1 MLPPARQISTFPP
14 LLSSRTTVANTEHYM
29 ASSSQLEQRV
39 ANLEAEVATLKRKLD
54 KLGRTIPWWEQ
65 IAATF
70 ESDPI
75 HEKAMQL
82 GREYRQS
89 LRPKTTPCHKQ

>member
-1 MLPPARQISTFPP
+1 
-14 LLSSRTTVANTEHYM
+14 M

-54 KLGRTIPWWEQ
+54 KLDRTTPWWEQ
-65 IAATF
+65 IAGTF
-70 ESDPI
+70 ENDPI
-75 HEKAMQL
+75 YEKAMQL

-89 LRPKTTPCHKQ
+89 LRPKTVPRRKQ